1 MELIEEMKKIISVQ
15 DKNLLNNLFEEYH
28 PVDLGIESEDLEE
41 DE

>member
-28 PVDLGIESEDLEE
+28 PVDLGI
-41 DE
+41 